1 MHAQKILGKNF
12 NSDKIDDINSQIA
25 NNFEKINILSTKY
38 DNSVENDKTKQYSL
52 NKLIEASNNNT
63 PVYDNDLSAL
73 YSNLGT
79 LTHPF
84 ISNSIP
90 WLTYLN
96 SIIIAVI
103 LIRTLKL
110 PNPFPLIYS
119 PNLPKATAKSID
131 SSCLEIHPVKQAD
144 IYLDFIVTICL
155 IILIVA
161 VIRLAC
167 KKRKHSVNNS
177 TTFKLT
183 LISPKGEI
191 ILDFGKTLCAINK
204 TTMLYSDTPDCKP
217 TFALS
222 HKLEID
228 WQKYLL
234 KTGEGKY
241 KLPVEV
247 KLLPWQITTLREIIP
262 ELTLIQISAVN
273 NLGEPLSWQI
283 FM

>member
-1 MHAQKILGKNF
+1 MCNF
-12 NSDKIDDINSQIA
+12 NPDKIDDINSQIA
-25 NNFEKINILSTKY
+25 NSFEKIKILSTKY
-38 DNSVENDKTKQYSL
+38 DNSIENDKLKQYSL

-63 PVYDNDLSAL
+63 PVYDSDLSVL

-90 WLTYLN
+90 SLTYLN
-96 SIIIAVI
+96 SIVIAI
-103 LIRTLKL
+103 LLIKMLKI
-110 PNPFPLIYS
+110 PNPFLLIYS
-119 PNLPKATAKSID
+119 PNLPTTTAKSID

-144 IYLDFIVTICL
+144 IHLDFIVTICL
-155 IILIVA
+155 IILIIA

-204 TTMLYSDTPDCKP
+204 TTMLYSDTPDYKP
-217 TFALS
+217 TFTLS

-228 WQKYLL
+228 WQKFVL

-241 KLPVEV
+241 KC
-247 KLLPWQITTLREIIP
+247 QITTLANNSFERNNTGIN
-262 ELTLIQISAVN
+262 TDTDISH
-273 NLGEPLSWQI
+273 Q
-283 FM
+283 